1 MIYTVTFNPSL
12 DYFVSVDELKTGEIN
27 RTSEEYVSAGGK
39 GINVAVALK
48 NFGAEACAIA
58 FKAGFTGEAIEKLV
72 KANGVKTNFIP
83 VKGLS
88 RINIKLKT
96 DVETDING
104 RGADIAEKE
113 IKILVKKLLSV
124 PEGSFAVLAGSVP
137 KALQPDVYE
146 NIMAA
151 LEEKKLQ
158 FAVDATGDLLL
169 SSLSRRPFIVKPN
182 ETELS
187 EIFGKALSSPQEIA
201 PYAKELQNMGAKNVV
216 VSMGKNG
223 AYMLA
228 ETGETFYTLPPKGK
242 VVDSVGAGDSLLAGF
257 LAAWIE
263 KKDYRYAFLR
273 GVAAGSA
280 TAFKR
285 GLATKEET
293 DKLFDELLRSYSTK
307 TN

>member
-12 DYFVSVDELKTGEIN
+12 DYFVNLDGLKTGEVN
-27 RTSEEYVSAGGK
+27 RTTEEYVSAGGK
-39 GINVAVALK
+39 GVNVAVALK
-48 NFGAEACAIA
+48 NLGAEACAIA

-72 KANGVKTNFIP
+72 KATGVKTSFIP

-88 RINIKLKT
+88 RINVKLKT

-104 RGADIAEKE
+104 RGADITEKE
-113 IKILVKKLLSV
+113 IKTLVKKLSAV
-124 PEGSFAVLAGSVP
+124 PEGSFVVLAGSVP
-137 KALQPDVYE
+137 KTLNADIYK

-151 LEEKKLQ
+151 LDGKNIE

-169 SSLSRRPFIVKPN
+169 GALGYRPFIVKPN
-182 ETELS
+182 NGELG
-187 EIFGKALSSPQEIA
+187 EIFGKELSTPQEIA
-201 PYAKELQNMGAKNVV
+201 PYAKELQNMGARNVI
-216 VSMGKNG
+216 VSMAGKG

-257 LAAWIE
+257 LAGWIE
-263 KKDYRYAFLR
+263 KANYRYSFLR

-285 GLATKEET
+285 GLATKAET
-293 DKLFDELLRSYSTK
+293 DKFFEELNKCTMY
-307 TN
+307 N